1 MPSIREVIR
10 RLWQP
15 RKGLFWL
22 ALGFSALSSFMVG
35 FIQIHDPP
43 TGIRLVVSLFA
54 LTNSF
59 IGWWLTVRL
68 WRDSGPRPS
77 TQETPHV

>member
-1 MPSIREVIR
+1 MPAIQEAVR

-22 ALGFSALSSFMVG
+22 ALGFNALSSFMVG
-35 FIQIHDPP
+35 FIQLTDPP

-54 LTNSF
+54 LTNSL

-68 WRDSGPRPS
+68 WRESDPKS
-77 TQETPHV
+77 TP